1 MTNPRHHGMP
11 VNRQHGLALLVA
23 LIVLVAMSLAG
34 VALIRS
40 VDTTSIVASN
50 MAFRQAASMSN
61 DAGVEAARTWLLAQ
75 TPSSLGSDNPAE
87 GYFATSLDTTDL
99 TSTVTAATTDDVKW
113 LSHDGTAQPGSI
125 TPKCLAPDAADNRVC
140 FVINRMC
147 SGSGA
152 LAQGSCATADMVASG
167 RSAGAHTRES
177 RHGVGGPDV
186 TAFGGYYRITV
197 RTAGPRKNLSYAQT
211 FVIIANEI

>member
-1 MTNPRHHGMP
+1 MTNPRLHGMP
-11 VNRQHGLALLVA
+11 GTRQRGLALLVA

-50 MAFRQAASMSN
+50 MAFRQTASMSN
-61 DAGVEAARTWLLAQ
+61 DAGVESARTWLLGQ
-75 TPSSLGSDNPAE
+75 TPSSLGSDNAAQ
-87 GYFATSLDTTDL
+87 GYYATSLDTADL
-99 TSTVTAATTDDVKW
+99 TSSVTSATTDDVKW
-113 LSHDGTAQPGSI
+113 LSHDGTAQPGSYD
-125 TPKCLAPDAADNRVC
+125 PKCLAPDAANNRVC
-140 FVINRMC
+140 FIINRMC

-167 RSAGAHTRES
+167 RSAGAHGRETGY
-177 RHGVGGPDV
+177 RPGGPDV